1 MEEIERV
8 TAALE
13 LENAKRA
20 AADPAVK
27 AALRTVE
34 EFLKHEDVMCYGGTA
49 INNLLPVADRFYN
62 PKTDIPDYDFFSK
75 TPQEHAMKLADKLA
89 AVGIKNIEVKAG
101 MHLGTFKVYA
111 DFEGVADI
119 THLNKD
125 IFDRLWKEGLEKNGI
140 HYVTPN
146 FLRMSMYLELS
157 RPKGDVSRWKKVYTR
172 LMLLNKHYPLSC
184 PIAKKQ
190 PTPLDDENRKVI
202 ENLLLR
208 GDVILL
214 GLAASQVHEGKRS
227 VKWSAPATMM
237 TTEDKV
243 EGLTKGYK
251 TKEVEGTDI
260 LPSYTEVYDAA
271 GKVFLRVHQTA
282 ACHSYHQLRSGVRVA
297 SIPTLL
303 QFFFAF
309 MYSGATEDEISELMC
324 VSQRLMDLAHEKPKR
339 RYALLTPTECVG
351 HQENLVEIR
360 KNKAVMYEKLGKNKS
375 SSEFLQYFFSYNP
388 HDDVTKRNKAREQL
402 RKTRKARMDASY

>member
-27 AALRTVE
+27 AALQTVE
-34 EFLKHEDVMCYGGTA
+34 NFLKHEDVMCYGGSA
-49 INNLLPVADRFYN
+49 INNLLPPADRFYN

-89 AVGIKNIEVKAG
+89 AAGIKSVEVKAG

-157 RPKGDVSRWKKVYTR
+157 RPRGDVSRWKKVYQR
-172 LMLLNKHYPLSC
+172 LVLLNKHYPLSC
-184 PIAKKQ
+184 SAAKKE

-202 ENLLLR
+202 ESLLLR

-227 VKWSAPATMM
+227 VKWSAPATIM

-260 LPSYTEVYDAA
+260 LPSYTNVYDAA
-271 GKVFLRVHQTA
+271 GKVFLRVHKTA
-282 ACHSYHQLRSGVRVA
+282 ACHSYHQMRSGVRVA

-339 RYALLTPTECVG
+339 RYALLTPTDCVG
-351 HQENLVEIR
+351 HQENLVDIR
-360 KNKAVMYEKLGKNKS
+360 KHKAVMYEKLSKNRS
-375 SSEFLQYFFSYNP
+375 SSEFLQYFFTYNP
-388 HDDVTKRNKAREQL
+388 HDDVTKRNKVREDL
-402 RKTRKARMDASY
+402 RKTRKARMEASY

>member
-13 LENAKRA
+13 LQNAKRA
-20 AADPAVK
+20 AADTAVK
-27 AALRTVE
+27 AALQTVE
-34 EFLKHEDVMCYGGTA
+34 EFLKHEDVMCYGGSA
-49 INNLLPVADRFYN
+49 INNLLPPADRFYN

-89 AVGIKNIEVKAG
+89 AVGIKSVEVKAG

-157 RPKGDVSRWKKVYTR
+157 RPRGDVSRWKKVYQR
-172 LMLLNKHYPLSC
+172 LVLLNKHYPLSC
-184 PIAKKQ
+184 PIAKKE

-202 ENLLLR
+202 ESLLMK

-227 VKWSAPATMM
+227 VKWSAPATIM

-260 LPSYTEVYDAA
+260 LPSYTNVYDAA
-271 GKVFLRVHQTA
+271 GKVFLRVHKTA
-282 ACHSYHQLRSGVRVA
+282 ACHSYHQMRSGVRVA

-339 RYALLTPTECVG
+339 RYALLTPTDCVG
-351 HQENLVEIR
+351 HQENLVDIR
-360 KNKAVMYEKLGKNKS
+360 KHKAVMYEKLSKNRS
-375 SSEFLQYFFSYNP
+375 SSEFLQYFFTYNP
-388 HDDVTKRNKAREQL
+388 HDDVTKRNKVREDL
-402 RKTRKARMDASY
+402 RKTRKARMEASY

>member
-20 AADPAVK
+20 ATDPAVK
-27 AALRTVE
+27 AALQTVE
-34 EFLKHEDVMCYGGTA
+34 EFLKHEDVMCYGGSA
-49 INNLLPVADRFYN
+49 INNLLPPADRFYN

-89 AVGIKNIEVKAG
+89 AVGIKSVEVKAG

-157 RPKGDVSRWKKVYTR
+157 RPRGDVSRWKKVYQR
-172 LMLLNKHYPLSC
+172 LVLLNKHYPLSC
-184 PIAKKQ
+184 PIAKKE

-202 ENLLLR
+202 ESLLMK

-227 VKWSAPATMM
+227 VKWSAPATIM

-260 LPSYTEVYDAA
+260 LPSYTNVYDAA
-271 GKVFLRVHQTA
+271 GKVFLRVHKTA
-282 ACHSYHQLRSGVRVA
+282 ACHSYHQMRSGVRVA

-324 VSQRLMDLAHEKPKR
+324 VSQRLMDLAHEKSKR

-351 HQENLVEIR
+351 HQENLVDIR
-360 KNKAVMYEKLGKNKS
+360 KHKAVMYEKLSKNRS
-375 SSEFLQYFFSYNP
+375 SSEFLQYFFTYNP
-388 HDDVTKRNKAREQL
+388 HDDVTKRNKVREDL
-402 RKTRKARMDASY
+402 RKTRKARMEASY